1 MVPAIATLIVGII
14 VGYMAQRSRMCF
26 IGGLR
31 DFMLVRDTELLKGV
45 AAFFVTA
52 WLAFSAAGYFGLL
65 DLQTPEFQGNGPNLL
80 QPAADEYEFAIAK
93 VAGHAAPLPSKSAQ
107 GLLAIGWPILTLTV
121 VAGVVIG
128 LFTTLANGCP
138 TRQHVLAVQGMKDSM
153 FYLAGFYL
161 GVIFYY
167 SVTSPLLSL
176 FI

>member
-1 MVPAIATLIVGII
+1 MVPAIATLAVGIM

-31 DFMLVRDTELLKGV
+31 DFILVRDTELLKGV

-52 WLAFSAAGYFGLL
+52 WLAFSLAGYFGLL
-65 DLQTPEFQGNGPNLL
+65 DLQAPEFQGNGPNLL
-80 QPAADEYEFAIAK
+80 QPLADK
-93 VAGHAAPLPSKSAQ
+93 VEVTDTKVVGHAAPLPMPPAQ

-121 VAGVVIG
+121 LAGLVIG

-138 TRQHVLAVQGMKDSM
+138 TRQHVLSVQGMKDSQ

-161 GVIFYY
+161 GVLFYY
-167 SVTSPLLSL
+167 TITNPLLSL